1 MTTIISI
8 SNLIT
13 QNYPKYIINNLLKE
27 TIQFTQPLKT
37 YYPNYEEW
45 FLQKQIPGLYQGTR
59 DIFLSIDQNKIIG
72 IANVKNEEEKKICTL
87 YITPSYQ
94 RKKEG
99 TKLLKKC
106 FTYLN
111 TNAPVISIPSIKI
124 PEYLSFI
131 QKYNWQLSEIQPNR
145 YQENSQEF
153 LFNTSP
159 TKILHKKNVP

>member
-94 RKKEG
+94 RKKKE
-99 TKLLKKC
+99 
-106 FTYLN
+106 
-111 TNAPVISIPSIKI
+111 
-124 PEYLSFI
+124 
-131 QKYNWQLSEIQPNR
+131 PN
-145 YQENSQEF
+145 Y
-153 LFNTSP
+153 
-159 TKILHKKNVP
+159 